1 MNMLISLSQEEI
13 EALMDFHADKIGQG
27 SEVASDR
34 ACARIEQL
42 RRLQDPALAYQIE
55 DLAA

>member
-1 MNMLISLSQEEI
+1 MNILISLAPEEI

-27 SEVASDR
+27 DEAESDL

-42 RRLQDPALAYQIE
+42 RRLQDPATAHDIE
-55 DLAA
+55 DIAA